1 MRLTRFDAY
10 DRLLPSTA
18 SISSTRASFAF
29 DEIASRTYGL
39 LRVPHT
45 LPALKRVASPSDEQ
59 SNTQRFHD
67 AEVAPMYLLRGFA
80 ALVESVTYLSRRDSM
95 RRLADLS
102 AVAHAPSRRR
112 DRSSARPVK
121 IRPLCDLA
129 RLPSKSILHQRI
141 SFEIRRVQYE

>member
-1 MRLTRFDAY
+1 MRFTRFDAY

-18 SISSTRASFAF
+18 SISSTRASFVF

-45 LPALKRVASPSDEQ
+45 LPVLKRVASPSDEQ

-67 AEVAPMYLLRGFA
+67 AEVAPMYLLAFA
-80 ALVESVTYLSRRDSM
+80 VLVESVTYLSRRDSM

-112 DRSSARPVK
+112 DRSSANPVK
-121 IRPLCDLA
+121 D
-129 RLPSKSILHQRI
+129 
-141 SFEIRRVQYE
+141 